1 MLKIPL
7 LRSLYILSKKET
19 MSSCSLCYPACLFAV
34 CVTGWTLQVSV
45 LAGVFCPAP
54 GRCSSG
60 WAVWSCSQEWDM
72 EMCVG
77 SAMGEIL
84 KIINNKSLR
93 KGSVSKQITACQ
105 VCGAEGC
112 CHFFHPAAAWM
123 LPFGQK
129 ADQKIGFS
137 NGHLVEMNILESQ
150 MGKSWADI
158 YLHVLAYSV
167 FPCLSQD
174 GGTYLGE
181 RYLVLKA
188 PTEKFKQ
195 QPTQRVLQQICVLFS
210 LFGDMSET
218 HYQGSLP
225 NGLGMWEIELHSL
238 SHHPPLQKTLWITG
252 KGAQSDFPTS
262 QIPAH
267 IFSPTSCIS
276 GTLAEEHEL
285 LRSD

>member
-19 MSSCSLCYPACLFAV
+19 MSSCSMCYPACLLAV
-34 CVTGWTLQVSV
+34 CVPGWTLQVSV
-45 LAGVFCPAP
+45 LAGVVCPAP

-60 WAVWSCSQEWDM
+60 WAMCSCSQEWGM

-77 SAMGEIL
+77 SAMGETL

-93 KGSVSKQITACQ
+93 KGSASKQITACQ
-105 VCGAEGC
+105 VRGAEGC

-129 ADQKIGFS
+129 ADQKRGFS
-137 NGHLVEMNILESQ
+137 NSHLAEMNLESQ
-150 MGKSWADI
+150 LGKSWADI
-158 YLHVLAYSV
+158 YLYVLAYTV

-181 RYLVLKA
+181 D
-188 PTEKFKQ
+188 TWFWKF
-195 QPTQRVLQQICVLFS
+195 LQKNSSSSQLERPSTNLCFVFIIWGYVWN
-210 LFGDMSET
+210 T
-218 HYQGSLP
+218 LP
-225 NGLGMWEIELHSL
+225 GITSQLHGQGMWEIELHSL
-238 SHHPPLQKTLWITG
+238 SHHPPFKKPCGLLGKEPKVIFLLHKSLLIYFPPLVAFQGLLQRK
-252 KGAQSDFPTS
+252 
-262 QIPAH
+262 
-267 IFSPTSCIS
+267 
-276 GTLAEEHEL
+276 HEL

>member
-1 MLKIPL
+1 M
-7 LRSLYILSKKET
+7 
-19 MSSCSLCYPACLFAV
+19 
-34 CVTGWTLQVSV
+34 
-45 LAGVFCPAP
+45 
-54 GRCSSG
+54 
-60 WAVWSCSQEWDM
+60 
-72 EMCVG
+72 
-77 SAMGEIL
+77 
-84 KIINNKSLR
+84 
-93 KGSVSKQITACQ
+93 
-105 VCGAEGC
+105 
-112 CHFFHPAAAWM
+112 
-123 LPFGQK
+123 
-129 ADQKIGFS
+129 
-137 NGHLVEMNILESQ
+137 
-150 MGKSWADI
+150 
-158 YLHVLAYSV
+158 LAYSV